1 MRLPSTKFLKLF
13 SKKVR
18 DERREWLIRIGVLEQ
33 VSFDHCHVIKPSPPP
48 PPPPSGQTGKTSAF
62 DLAAGIELPRRLT
75 FPVPPRLRSSG
86 ATIDS
91 YNLASSSN
99 LEPFRTDADTESY
112 LSAATSRDT
121 EGPMDAEIP
130 TSPPRVYVEPPVPDP
145 FLVDDPEDPMSE
157 EENEVSSASES
168 SQVFTTMRSEETL
181 VKSPHSEPDKHLP
194 PPPPQP
200 EELEDQEEAPT
211 ISLPALIL
219 PTMFLPIPNVRR
231 CCFCLGFHDKYR
243 SRLVH

>member
-1 MRLPSTKFLKLF
+1 MRLPSTKLLKRL

-18 DERREWLIRIGVLEQ
+18 DEREPHRWLIG
-33 VSFDHCHVIKPSPPP
+33 VSFDHCHVINALVPP
-48 PPPPSGQTGKTSAF
+48 PPPPSRTSAF
-62 DLAAGIELPRRLT
+62 DIAAGIEPPRRLT
-75 FPVPPRLRSSG
+75 SPVPSRPWSSS
-86 ATIDS
+86 ASTDS
-91 YNLASSSN
+91 YSLSSSSN
-99 LEPFRTDADTESY
+99 SQSFRTDTESY
-112 LSAATSRDT
+112 LSAETAR
-121 EGPMDAEIP
+121 EMEAPMDAEMP

-157 EENEVSSASES
+157 EENEASSASES

-181 VKSPHSEPDKHLP
+181 VKSPHSEPIKHLP

-200 EELEDQEEAPT
+200 EEVEDQEEAPT

-231 CCFCLGFHDKYR
+231 C
-243 SRLVH
+243 